1 MRRREFITLISGAA
15 AVWPVVGRAQ
25 ESGRIYRLGMLT
37 GAARASSRIVAFFDE
52 LKVLGFVEGQNL
64 DVVVDGFEL
73 RDDQFAKVAVTLTKA
88 APDAIVCVSAAA
100 ARAAQEAAHTT
111 PIVVMSPDLVAEALA
126 QSLSRPGGNITGV
139 SILPSDLDGKRQEI
153 LMEAVPG
160 QRRMG
165 VLADP
170 TVTQTAELQGL
181 QNAAG
186 ARGVELAT
194 FTASVSDQIAP
205 AMDAAKAS
213 GAAALNVLSAPLFS
227 FNRRIV
233 IDRAAALRLPAIYE
247 WPEMAEEGGLI
258 GYGPRINLIYRQAA
272 RLLAKVLRGA
282 RPKDLPIEQPT
293 NFEMVINLTTAKTLG
308 LKIPETLLA
317 RADNV
322 IE

>member
-1 MRRREFITLISGAA
+1 M
-15 AVWPVVGRAQ
+15 
-25 ESGRIYRLGMLT
+25 
-37 GAARASSRIVAFFDE
+37 
-52 LKVLGFVEGQNL
+52 
-64 DVVVDGFEL
+64 
-73 RDDQFAKVAVTLTKA
+73 
-88 APDAIVCVSAAA
+88 SAAA

-293 NFEMVINLTTAKTLG
+293 NFELVINLTTAKTLG